1 MIIPYTRGVRPRIR
15 RRKLL
20 VEIVEISVRPVSVI
34 VNVTFEA
41 WNSYLGYRLATWLE
55 LELANSMCIDGTGS
69 QKSQVKA

>member
-1 MIIPYTRGVRPRIR
+1 MG
-15 RRKLL
+15 
-20 VEIVEISVRPVSVI
+20 ISVRPVSVI
-34 VNVTFEA
+34 VNVTFENVTFEA